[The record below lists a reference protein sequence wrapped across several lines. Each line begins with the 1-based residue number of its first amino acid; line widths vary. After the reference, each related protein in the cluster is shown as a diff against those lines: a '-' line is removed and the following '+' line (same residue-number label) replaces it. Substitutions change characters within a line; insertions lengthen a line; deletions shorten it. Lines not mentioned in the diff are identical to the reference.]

1 MDYWKQKRYY
11 EKNFSIR
18 LLIFFFLG
26 FVTEFFK
33 RASLSYWKLKSA
45 NYSCEAPKWATVHVF
60 RLQLRCR
67 CKRRNGGI
75 GRAIALEQGGPFKI
89 NCDQFRLL
97 FAFAVNWV
105 ERNYGLKDHL
115 TLRLLL
121 YFYRK
126 NRLSAVALLQ
136 KWSEIWSKPLELS

>member
-1 MDYWKQKRYY
+1 MAQLPFFTSCISGY
-11 EKNFSIR
+11 
-18 LLIFFFLG
+18 FFFWVCDG
-26 FVTEFFK
+26 IFK

-45 NYSCEAPKWATVHVF
+45 NCSCEAPKWATVHVF

-75 GRAIALEQGGPFKI
+75 GREVALEQGGPFFKI

-97 FAFAVNWV
+97 FAFAVKWV

-126 NRLSAVALLQ
+126 KSAKCRYFKVTNSAW
-136 KWSEIWSKPLELS
+136 KSTPLDRILGIRN